1 MEKYAAGGYRS
12 NQDFPDIRMPEFEF
26 LEVRMGFISLLL
38 MGLCTVLPMI
48 HVGVTFWPRRKS
60 DTPTSHLLPLVSD
73 TPFSI
78 LIPCY
83 NERGIL
89 ATALAGL
96 LRLEQRTEMVFIN
109 DGSTDDTL
117 DWLKEQLD
125 LTRIKPSDLSPSYGE
140 PTLSHKPIRGVY
152 VSERYPHIRVIDK
165 HNGGKA
171 DSLNAGLRYCSH
183 ELVVTLDADSV
194 LHRDALG
201 HCARAFAEESV
212 VAGGGV
218 IHILQGSRKFHARN
232 TAPLNVL
239 IKAQMMEYMKGFFI
253 LKSSL
258 ARMNAMLVISG
269 AFGVFRRG
277 LLLELQGFRQT
288 IGEDIDLTIRIQDH
302 LMRNPEQKM
311 VCISEAI
318 CYTECPETWR
328 DIFKQRIRWQK
339 AFVDCV
345 VSYHGLLLRN
355 VWRRAFAFFVVMD
368 AIVAGTLST
377 YFTVAAVVATLV
389 FPAMNHDW
397 LYLYVVLSTLTTFV
411 YNTLAIVQARR
422 SARAPL
428 TWLEFGEYV
437 QVILVDLLFWRF
449 MNFVFIIVGTILY
462 FFNSSDWNK
471 VARTQHEYSV

>member
-1 MEKYAAGGYRS
+1 
-12 NQDFPDIRMPEFEF
+12 
-26 LEVRMGFISLLL
+26 MGFVSLLL
-38 MGLCTVLPMI
+38 MALCTVLPMI
-48 HVGVTFWPRRKS
+48 HVGVTFWPRRKADRMQGTVDGLS
-60 DTPTSHLLPLVSD
+60 HGLPTDV
-73 TPFSI
+73 PFSI
-78 LIPCY
+78 LIPCF

-96 LRLEQRTEMVFIN
+96 LRLKQQTEIVFIN

-117 DWLKEQLD
+117 DWLREHLA
-125 LTRIKPSDLSPSYGE
+125 LTTLTALNEHPSLPSN
-140 PTLSHKPIRGVY
+140 PTLTTAPALAHEPIRGVY
-152 VSERYPHIRVIDK
+152 RSQRYPHIMVIDK
-165 HNGGKA
+165 RNGGKA

-183 ELVVTLDADSV
+183 DLVVTLDADSV

-239 IKAQMMEYMKGFFI
+239 IKAQIMEYMKGFFI
-253 LKSSL
+253 LKKSL

-345 VSYHGLLLRN
+345 VSYRGLLLRN

-389 FPAMNHDW
+389 FPAMHHEW
-397 LYLYVVLSTLTTFV
+397 LYWYVALSTLTTFV

-422 SARAPL
+422 GARSPM
-428 TWLEFGEYV
+428 TWVEFGEYV

-462 FFNSSDWNK
+462 FFNNSDWNK

>member
-1 MEKYAAGGYRS
+1 
-12 NQDFPDIRMPEFEF
+12 MPEFEF
-26 LEVRMGFISLLL
+26 LEVRMGFLSLFL

-48 HVGVTFWPRRKS
+48 HVVVTFWPRGKAEVAGGSPRDVS
-60 DTPTSHLLPLVSD
+60 QGLPTDV
-73 TPFSI
+73 PFSV

-89 ATALAGL
+89 TTALAGL
-96 LRLEQRTEMVFIN
+96 LRLKQRTEIVFIN

-117 DWLKEQLD
+117 DWLKEHLELAPLVEAGD
-125 LTRIKPSDLSPSYGE
+125 ASIKANALVHE
-140 PTLSHKPIRGVY
+140 PIRGVY
-152 VSERYPHIRVIDK
+152 ASERYPHIRVIDK
-165 HNGGKA
+165 QNGGKA

-194 LHRDALG
+194 LHKDALG
-201 HCARAFAEESV
+201 YCARAFAEGSV

-253 LKSSL
+253 LKKSL

-269 AFGVFRRG
+269 AFGVFRRE

-345 VSYHGLLLRN
+345 VSYRGLLLRN
-355 VWRRAFAFFVVMD
+355 VWRKAFAFFVVMD

-389 FPAMNHDW
+389 FPAMNHEW
-397 LYLYVVLSTLTTFV
+397 LYWYVALSTMTTFV
-411 YNTLAIVQARR
+411 YNALAIVQARR
-422 SARAPL
+422 SARSPM
-428 TWLEFGEYV
+428 TWVEFGEYV

-462 FFNSSDWNK
+462 FFNNSDWNK